1 MPTAPHARGAAEPT
15 LSPDRPGCEGRHP
28 LLCRRLS
35 SGCGGRRGSRD
46 LARPTPGWGECWA
59 SPLGAQDEQPGWPR
73 VCSDQRWPRE
83 DSQRGE
89 GSRPRPGGGGRTQT
103 RGWGGC
109 RKPHGLGWRG
119 PARVTGLRGDGTS
132 PRGDAPAPAFTF
144 QATFIRCVVHPGP
157 GQRAR
162 GLHGRCGPGPHSRG
176 RPGVAGSD
184 VVTCSL
190 APLRLP
196 RGGRGLR

>member
-15 LSPDRPGCEGRHP
+15 LSPDRPGCEGRPRSCVADSPPGVAAAEGGGNAGPHP
-28 LLCRRLS
+28 SEHRTS
-35 SGCGGRRGSRD
+35 SRGGHASAVTSGGHERTASEERGLVRVLEAVATLRRGGGV
-46 LARPTPGWGECWA
+46 AAGNHMA
-59 SPLGAQDEQPGWPR
+59 S
-73 VCSDQRWPRE
+73 
-83 DSQRGE
+83 
-89 GSRPRPGGGGRTQT
+89 GGV
-103 RGWGGC
+103 
-109 RKPHGLGWRG
+109 G
-119 PARVTGLRGDGTS
+119 PAGVTGLRGDGTS

-144 QATFIRCVVHPGP
+144 QVTFIRCVMHPGP

-176 RPGVAGSD
+176 RPGMAGSD